1 MSITFMPY
9 VHQAKDDV
17 WRIPASCDRDDDDRF
32 SINMCNSNALDVL
45 ESLGYPEMSESD
57 TPIPIEVFL
66 ERVTAALRRS
76 IDRPSPA
83 IETHAVHSA
92 TSMSIIVGG
101 RVEGY
106 VQKRL
111 HQLAVMARECRDAG
125 ATHIGWA

>member
-9 VHQAKDDV
+9 IHHAKDDV

-45 ESLGYPEMSESD
+45 ESLGYPEMSTCES
-57 TPIPIEVFL
+57 PVPIEVFL

-76 IDRPSPA
+76 IDRPSPVL
-83 IETHAVHSA
+83 ETRTTRTDLGMV
-92 TSMSIIVGG
+92 IIIGG

-106 VQKRL
+106 IQKRL
-111 HQLAVMARECRDAG
+111 HQLAIMARECRDAG